1 MPLWHYQE
9 LIRHSLTN
17 GDFVRIFWQ
26 LSKVISSLHIV
37 ITISNLMIHGDCKSL
52 IIFSWHVCQPTI
64 FSPKK
69 NRFIWQPNKLTHC
82 TTSLPAISLKSICCL
97 SDLCRWCIHRSFFLE
112 CYFIGKD
119 GNNHQL
125 KNLILPTE
133 GHWLYSYEPISS
145 PFQRFAR
152 YNFSDNSFPKDVIIL
167 ITFSK
172 KLDLCCIKWSKIWQL
187 EKCIYTG
194 RSNIIW
200 IIYLKEVVFS
210 WVIEP
215 LYGYFSCP
223 LF

>member
-1 MPLWHYQE
+1 MTTEQSNQFSSYCHNNLQSYDSWWLQKLDHLQLTRLPTNTFPL
-9 LIRHSLTN
+9 T
-17 GDFVRIFWQ
+17 
-26 LSKVISSLHIV
+26 
-37 ITISNLMIHGDCKSL
+37 
-52 IIFSWHVCQPTI
+52 
-64 FSPKK
+64 
-69 NRFIWQPNKLTHC
+69 NRFIWPPNKLTHC

-97 SDLCRWCIHRSFFLE
+97 SDLCRWCIHRSFFWNAISLGRMAT
-112 CYFIGKD
+112 I
-119 GNNHQL
+119 NQL
-125 KNLILPTE
+125 KNLNLLTG

-145 PFQRFAR
+145 PFQRFGR

-194 RSNIIW
+194 RSNIVW
-200 IIYLKEVVFS
+200 IICPKEVVFS
-210 WVIEP
+210 WVNEP